1 MLEWLR
7 FEQNQK
13 KKTSRITR
21 KTPAKNAQT
30 PAKMRKLRK
39 SQKVIRVVFFQTSQN
54 MSIAA

>member
-7 FEQNQK
+7 FEQNQ

-21 KTPAKNAQT
+21 KTPAKNGQT
-30 PAKMRKLRK
+30 PAKMRKLPQIPK
-39 SQKVIRVVFFQTSQN
+39 SHTIGFFQTSQN